1 VRKSRNVRTRAALHP
16 DLRPR
21 TPRRQVI
28 LGPALFAGGWA
39 ISHLW
44 LFWLVPRLRPGLT
57 EVLVTGML
65 IRWISVSTPRTG
77 RARDVL
83 GHRAALFE
91 RCALRLPPSGGI
103 EGIVVEG
110 AKLMRVERTGERQ
123 HL

>member
-1 VRKSRNVRTRAALHP
+1 MNFPILAARDFRAERRIPMGTRQNSHRCARAHP
-16 DLRPR
+16 PANSAGPRP
-21 TPRRQVI
+21 
-28 LGPALFAGGWA
+28 
-39 ISHLW
+39 
-44 LFWLVPRLRPGLT
+44 RPGLT

-91 RCALRLPPSGGI
+91 RGALRLPPSGGI

-110 AKLMRVERTGERQ
+110 AKLMRVERTRERQ